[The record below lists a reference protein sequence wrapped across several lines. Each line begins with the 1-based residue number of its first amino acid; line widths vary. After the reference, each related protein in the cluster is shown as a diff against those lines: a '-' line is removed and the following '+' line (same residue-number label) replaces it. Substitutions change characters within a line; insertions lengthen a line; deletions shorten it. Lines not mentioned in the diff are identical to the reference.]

1 MVVGCKQPSRSR
13 KLHHCRYD
21 QSLESSFPTSTK
33 LTNNTLSHLQP
44 RKEKPPNLT
53 STTKINNTPYGLQSP
68 RHEPERTSPIQLHRC
83 ATLPNK
89 TPQLS
94 TSPSLLCGQQGS
106 VVSTPTHTPTSQ
118 QQKPNNKNR
127 QPHRS
132 SSHPSTSEACT
143 AKPSANEEQRYSY
156 AQDVLPLNRRYVS
169 LATRGRCARC
179 MIAIAVEP
187 ARLKLWCRGQG
198 AFAVLVQGFAESV
211 VLSDGP
217 EAGVS
222 VREVVEIERFVG

>member
-1 MVVGCKQPSRSR
+1 MRSIATENKSYMGNGTYPAMSCYLQSSVSAWCRPSQSR
-13 KLHHCRYD
+13 NLHHCRYD

-94 TSPSLLCGQQGS
+94 TSPSLLCETGPTGKRRIHPQ
-106 VVSTPTHTPTSQ
+106 PTHLTATEARAR
-118 QQKPNNKNR
+118 KPPPPPPQR
-127 QPHRS
+127 QPHFQYLHRQANHQRAEGKAAGTRFASPS
-132 SSHPSTSEACT
+132 STLRLAGYARPVCEMHDSH
-143 AKPSANEEQRYSY
+143 
-156 AQDVLPLNRRYVS
+156 
-169 LATRGRCARC
+169 RCRAR
-179 MIAIAVEP
+179 
-187 ARLKLWCRGQG
+187 
-198 AFAVLVQGFAESV
+198 
-211 VLSDGP
+211 
-217 EAGVS
+217 
-222 VREVVEIERFVG
+222 